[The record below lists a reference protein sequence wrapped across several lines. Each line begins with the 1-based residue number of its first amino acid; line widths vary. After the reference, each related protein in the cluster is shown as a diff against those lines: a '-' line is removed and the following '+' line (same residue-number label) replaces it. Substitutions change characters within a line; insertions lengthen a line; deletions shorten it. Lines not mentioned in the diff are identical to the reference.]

1 MEFAWWFAPGFAA
14 SRLGFLQRRE
24 YFDDRELERRWLSVR
39 SDVEG
44 RLVFLVQLA
53 ASPQNDVI
61 NARESGS
68 ARLDELD
75 QVRFVLVSG
84 KTVVH
89 PMRLQ
94 LAYKQRSNEFSLL
107 VGFPWHQFAPG
118 ASWLVG
124 EFESIAVPDPY
135 TLGIHHLRLY
145 RIEFRL
151 EDVPADATQL
161 SLRVLSKNKERVA
174 NFAL

>member
-1 MEFAWWFAPGFAA
+1 MEFAWRFAPGFVA
-14 SRLGFLQRRE
+14 SRLGFLQRRDH
-24 YFDDRELERRWLSVR
+24 FDDQELVRRWASVR
-39 SDVEG
+39 GEVDG

-61 NARESGS
+61 NAQQSGS

-75 QVRFVLVSG
+75 QVRFVLISG
-84 KTVVH
+84 KTVVQ
-89 PMRLQ
+89 PTRLQ

-118 ASWLVG
+118 APWLVG
-124 EFESIAVPDPY
+124 EFESIVAPDPY

-151 EDVPADATQL
+151 EDLPSDADQL

-174 NFAL
+174 NFAP